1 MRSSDSQR
9 HRDAGM
15 TLVELLVSVM
25 LIGAIVTV
33 LAAAVT
39 VVFRQDADTQARL
52 DIARWEQSL
61 AMWLPA
67 DLTSAGDVDVDP
79 TTTAP
84 CGDAICTFGSNAL
97 TLSWNDGSGTVVSY
111 RYGPDGD
118 GSSFMLTRVECRAG
132 SCTSQVVLRDLAPPE
147 MPWNPGD
154 PIPTEVIEVT
164 VPLVVDS
171 SDDPDPTAPG
181 QSRRVIV
188 TVNGAPGAD
197 GQDRSSTVSFTAGGT
212 TRNDL
217 PIPSFSGPNFLEAAT
232 GCGGPVT
239 LIVDRST
246 SIDFVAGA
254 PAQVQAGIRSFIR
267 AFEGTPTKL
276 QIVTFGGESAVLGT
290 GPLDGAPWSGRWN
303 RFFDLAEPADVTAL
317 LGADGNSGLVGSTG
331 NGIWPFP
338 ASSTSHLGG
347 TNYEDAFYRAFFT
360 EDGQTY
366 AAAANPLAPPSELVV
381 FFTDGVPTFDRLQ
394 HGNGAAPAAV
404 TLPLPYQGVVAGTA
418 FSPRAWYRAD
428 KLVDQFR
435 TDSGTRLIGVGVGV
449 AASGTTTVNRPG
461 WPSPVIAIP
470 NEVFIGRLISGTSD
484 PHTYSPTGPLGFT
497 TVRYNDP
504 PGSGWG
510 DVSTADLLLTSDF
523 AQFGG
528 ALTQIALAECGGTL
542 TVQTRTQANEPAD
555 AEITYEVGDRF
566 VTTSRVSKAGSFRID
581 LSGIPSTVVELVP
594 QPLAGTGYAAES
606 WSCRAG
612 GADHPFSL
620 IEPGNPAAGVSVE
633 VRANAAVSCT
643 LRVVP

>member
-1 MRSSDSQR
+1 
-9 HRDAGM
+9 M

-97 TLSWNDGSGTVVSY
+97 TLSFNDGSGTVVSY

-118 GSSFMLTRVECRAG
+118 GSSFMLTRVQCRAG
-132 SCTSQVVLRDLAPPE
+132 ACTSQVVLRDLAPPDL
-147 MPWNPGD
+147 PWNPGD
-154 PIPTEVIEVT
+154 PIPPSVIEVT
-164 VPLVVDS
+164 APLVVDS
-171 SDDPDPTAPG
+171 SDDPDTTAPA

-188 TVNGAPGAD
+188 NVNGAPGAD
-197 GQDRSSTVSFTAGGT
+197 GQDRSSTVSFTAGGA
-212 TRNDL
+212 TRGDL

-246 SIDFVAGA
+246 SILYRNGVLEPGA
-254 PAQVQAGIRSFIR
+254 LQATQVQAGVRSFIR

-303 RFFDLAEPADVTAL
+303 RFFDLAEPADVTTL
-317 LGADGNSGLVGSTG
+317 LGADGNSGLVSGV
-331 NGIWPFP
+331 WPFP
-338 ASSTSHLGG
+338 PSSTSHLGG
-347 TNYEDAFYRAFFT
+347 TNYEDALYRTFFT

-366 AAAANPLAPPSELVV
+366 AAAANPLAPPAKLVV

-394 HGNGAAPAAV
+394 HRNGAAPATV

-435 TDSGTRLIGVGVGV
+435 TDAGTRLIGVGVGD

-461 WPSPVIAIP
+461 WPSPPIGIP
-470 NEVFIGRLISGTSD
+470 NEVFIGRLVSGTSD
-484 PHTYSPTGPLGFT
+484 PHTYTTTGPLGYT
-497 TVRYNDP
+497 RVEYNVP
-504 PGSGWG
+504 TGSGWG
-510 DVSTADLLLTSDF
+510 DVSSADLLLTGDF

-555 AEITYEVGDRF
+555 AEIVYEVGDRF

-594 QPLAGTGYAAES
+594 QSLAGSGYAAES

-620 IEPGNPAAGVSVE
+620 IETGNPAAGVSVE